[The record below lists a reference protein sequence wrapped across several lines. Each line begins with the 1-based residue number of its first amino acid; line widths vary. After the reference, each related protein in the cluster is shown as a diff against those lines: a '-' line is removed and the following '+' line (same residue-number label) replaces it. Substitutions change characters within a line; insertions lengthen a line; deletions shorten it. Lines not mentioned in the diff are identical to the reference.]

1 MSEMSQPLISV
12 IVPVYK
18 TQEYLTRCVD
28 SLLAQTYRNLEI
40 LLIDDGSPDESGAIC
55 DRFAKK
61 DERVRVIH
69 KENGGI
75 SDARNC
81 GLDNFTGEYFVFVD
95 SDDYVRADY
104 VEYLYKLICDFDCKL
119 AVCGYDVHFSDG
131 NSIINKA
138 VERYAVSAK
147 ECMERLFYDEFVTVG
162 PWAKIYHRSLIG
174 EIRYPFGKLF
184 EDAGTTYR
192 FIMKCDRIAFGE
204 ASKYFYAMRSQ
215 SIVTSDFNPHK
226 IDLLEMS
233 DAMCDAAEE
242 RWPELAKASLRRRVY
257 VRFSTLNQMLDTDA
271 FPEKKAEMIAF
282 VRANRHAVLRDD
294 RAPLRDKLALMM
306 ITFGYKFYRFGW
318 KLYLKLYK

>member
-1 MSEMSQPLISV
+1 MSEVTQPLISV
-12 IVPVYK
+12 IVPVYR

-28 SLLAQTYRNLEI
+28 SLLGQTYRNLEI
-40 LLIDDGSPDESGAIC
+40 LLIDDGSDDESGAIC
-55 DRFAKK
+55 DEFAQK

-104 VEYLYKLICDFDCKL
+104 VEYLYELVCDFNCL
-119 AVCGYDVHFSDG
+119 MAVCGYDVLFSDG
-131 NSIINKA
+131 NSFKSTA
-138 VERYAVSAK
+138 TERYTVTAK

-174 EIRYPFGKLF
+174 DIRYPYGKLF

-192 FIMKCDRIAFGE
+192 FMMKCDSIAFGE
-204 ASKYFYAMRSQ
+204 ASKYFYAVRSQ
-215 SIVTSDFNPHK
+215 SIVTSDFNPNK
-226 IDLLEMS
+226 LDLLEMS

-257 VRFSTLNQMLDTDA
+257 VRFSTVNQMLDTDA
-271 FPEKKAEMIAF
+271 FPEKKAEMIRF
-282 VRANRHAVLRDD
+282 IRQNRHAVLRDE
-294 RAPLRDKLALMM
+294 RAPMRDKLALLM
-306 ITFGYKFYRFGW
+306 ITFGYRFYRFGW